1 MRDENSKVTTGFVA
15 FFSYLF
21 FTFDFH
27 CPFLE
32 KKHANVGDGDSHSRG
47 LEFSTPVAW
56 NLAVGNFMVLM
67 CWCGGKPSSSY
78 QQQKAA
84 GLSEQVF
91 LALLEVSTNVMQEVV
106 DGCCEKCFLWSKLR
120 FFVNSNMF
128 SLCLT
133 QWIRRLSKR
142 LAILVLYHR

>member
-1 MRDENSKVTTGFVA
+1 VRDKNSKVTTGFVA
-15 FFSYLF
+15 FSVLFLSFLHTWFSL
-21 FTFDFH
+21 
-27 CPFLE
+27 PFPG

-67 CWCGGKPSSSY
+67 CWCGGKPTSSY
-78 QQQKAA
+78 QQYSCRSIRA
-84 GLSEQVF
+84 GF

-106 DGCCEKCFLWSKLR
+106 ARSASCGANCGSSSTQTCFR
-120 FFVNSNMF
+120 YV
-128 SLCLT
+128 T
-133 QWIRRLSKR
+133 QWIRQLSKR